1 MAKAPRIF
9 KTPFAIF
16 TPDVILG
23 QGGSGRVY
31 RVHDD
36 ETGAP
41 FAIKELDPARA
52 TTEKTRRFK
61 NEYKFCQR
69 TKHPN
74 IIPVV
79 DAGITEDSKAPFYV
93 MPLAQGSLRELMND
107 GIHPEAVLKQFGQV
121 LDGVESAHLQSVWH
135 RDLKPENVL
144 VLEGSRLAIADFG
157 VARFA
162 EEELYTLVETGKN
175 TRLANFLYAAPEQRN
190 READVDQRADIYALG
205 LILNEMFTREIPH
218 GTGYKV
224 IGSVA
229 PQYAYLD
236 DLVTQMLRQSPD
248 DRPAS
253 IEVVKRELISRGH
266 EFIVRQRVSE
276 LKQTVVPVGDIDD
289 PLVVDP
295 VRIIGRDWDNNV
307 LTLVFQHNI
316 TPAWKLAF
324 QNMGS
329 HRALMN
335 LGPGNFAFRD
345 NKASVHVDASHA
357 QTVVDLFKEWLP
369 NANRV
374 YEERLRIEKLRAEE
388 AERKKIREETARQE
402 TRANVLRNLKI

>member
-1 MAKAPRIF
+1 LASR
-9 KTPFAIF
+9 
-16 TPDVILG
+16 L
-23 QGGSGRVY
+23 
-31 RVHDD
+31 
-36 ETGAP
+36 ET
-41 FAIKELDPARA
+41 R
-52 TTEKTRRFK
+52 
-61 NEYKFCQR
+61 
-69 TKHPN
+69 
-74 IIPVV
+74 
-79 DAGITEDSKAPFYV
+79 
-93 MPLAQGSLRELMND
+93 
-107 GIHPEAVLKQFGQV
+107 
-121 LDGVESAHLQSVWH
+121 
-135 RDLKPENVL
+135 NVL

-253 IEVVKRELISRGH
+253 IEVVKRELI
-266 EFIVRQRVSE
+266 
-276 LKQTVVPVGDIDD
+276 
-289 PLVVDP
+289 
-295 VRIIGRDWDNNV
+295 
-307 LTLVFQHNI
+307 
-316 TPAWKLAF
+316 
-324 QNMGS
+324 
-329 HRALMN
+329 
-335 LGPGNFAFRD
+335 
-345 NKASVHVDASHA
+345 
-357 QTVVDLFKEWLP
+357 
-369 NANRV
+369 
-374 YEERLRIEKLRAEE
+374 RIEKLRAEE